1 MGEKHYLLP
10 PLSFYT
16 MITAEKVQN
25 QSQRKKFLEFPAR
38 LYQKDKNYIRPRNI
52 DIEDIFNPQKNRFFK
67 NGECA
72 RFLFKNKENKI
83 VGKVAVFIN
92 ETYQQKQP
100 TGGIGFFDC
109 VNDQETANFIFDYCK
124 SWLQERGMEAM
135 DGPINFG
142 ERDKFW
148 GLVIEGF
155 IEPLYGM
162 NYNFPYYK
170 ELFENYGFKIYF
182 EQLCFSRPIF
192 AEVSRL
198 FTVMHAKHS
207 KNSDLSAK
215 PMTKNNLEK
224 FARDFT
230 EIYNKAWAAHGEGKC
245 MQESKV
251 LKMFKTMK
259 PIINEHISWFVYENE
274 KPIAM
279 WMNLPDTNQWFKYLN
294 GKFGM
299 WEKLKFLWIKQFK
312 KNEKM
317 VGLVFGVVP
326 EWQRKG
332 LEGYMI
338 WEGTQHL
345 RKHTDFK
352 ITEMQWIGDFNP
364 KMIKIAENLDTTITR
379 KLATYR
385 YLFDRNKE
393 FERHPV
399 L

>member
-1 MGEKHYLLP
+1 
-10 PLSFYT
+10 
-16 MITAEKVQN
+16 MIIAEEVHHEN
-25 QSQRKKFLEFPAR
+25 QKKEFLEFPVR
-38 LYQKDKNYIRPRNI
+38 LYQHDKNYIRPLDK
-52 DIEDIFNPQKNRFFK
+52 DIEAIFDPQKNKFFK
-67 NGECA
+67 TGECK
-72 RFLFKNKENKI
+72 RFIFKNKENKT
-83 VGKVAVFIN
+83 VGKIAVFVN
-92 ETYQQKQP
+92 QLYEQNQP

-109 VNDQETANFIFDYCK
+109 INDQETANFIFDYCK
-124 SWLQERGMEAM
+124 KWLQERGIKAM

-148 GLVIEGF
+148 GLLIEGF

-170 ELFENYGFKIYF
+170 ELLENYGFQIYF

-192 AEVSRL
+192 AEVSRV

-207 KNSDLSAK
+207 KNPAISARPLK
-215 PMTKNNLEK
+215 KNNLEK
-224 FARDFT
+224 FAKDFT
-230 EIYNKAWAAHGEGKC
+230 EIYNKAWAAHGEGK
-245 MQESKV
+245 QLEEAKT

-279 WMNLPDTNQWFKYLN
+279 WMNIPDLNQWFKYMN
-294 GKFGM
+294 GKFGFI
-299 WEKLKFLWIKQFK
+299 EKLKFLWIKKFK

-326 EWQRKG
+326 EWQKKG

-352 ITEMQWIGDFNP
+352 VTELQWIGDFNP
-364 KMIKIAENLDTTITR
+364 KMIKIAENLDTEVTR

-385 YLFDRNKE
+385 YLFDREKV
-393 FERHPV
+393 FERHPM

>member
-1 MGEKHYLLP
+1 
-10 PLSFYT
+10 
-16 MITAEKVQN
+16 MIIVEEVHNENHK
-25 QSQRKKFLEFPAR
+25 REFLEFPAR
-38 LYQKDKNYIRPRNI
+38 LYQHDENYIRPLDK
-52 DIEDIFNPQKNRFFK
+52 DIEEFFDPEKNKFFRS
-67 NGECA
+67 GDCI
-72 RFLFKNKENKI
+72 RFLFKNKQHQT

-92 ETYQQKQP
+92 ALYKQEQP

-109 VNDQETANFIFDYCK
+109 INDQETANFIFDFCK
-124 SWLQERGMEAM
+124 DWLQQRGMEAM

-148 GLVIEGF
+148 GLLIEGF

-170 ELFENYGFKIYF
+170 TLFEQYGFRVYF

-192 AEVSRL
+192 AEVSRV
-198 FTVMHAKHS
+198 FTVMHAKH
-207 KNSDLSAK
+207 KRNPDITAL
-215 PMTKNNLEK
+215 PMKKAHLEK
-224 FARDFT
+224 FAKDFT
-230 EIYNKAWAAHGEGKC
+230 EIYNKAWASHGEGK
-245 MQESKV
+245 QIEEAKT
-251 LKMFKTMK
+251 LKMFKIMK

-274 KPIAM
+274 KPVAM
-279 WMNLPDTNQWFKYLN
+279 WMNIPDLNQWFKYLN
-294 GKFGM
+294 GKFGL
-299 WEKLKFLWIKQFK
+299 WEKLKVLWLKRFK

-317 VGLVFGVVP
+317 IGLVFGVVP
-326 EWQRKG
+326 EWQKKG

-352 ITEMQWIGDFNP
+352 VTELQWIGDFNP
-364 KMIKIAENLDTTITR
+364 KMIKIAESLDTTITR

-385 YLFDRNKE
+385 YLFDSNKE
-393 FERHPV
+393 FKKHPE

>member
-1 MGEKHYLLP
+1 
-10 PLSFYT
+10 
-16 MITAEKVQN
+16 MITVEEVQN
-25 QSQRKKFLEFPAR
+25 THQKKEFLDFPAR
-38 LYQKDKNYIRPRNI
+38 LYQHDKNYIRPLDK
-52 DIEDIFNPQKNRFFK
+52 DINDVFNPEKNKFYK
-67 NGECA
+67 NGECI
-72 RFLFKNKENKI
+72 RFLFKNKSET
-83 VGKVAVFIN
+83 VGKIAVFIN
-92 ETYQQKQP
+92 TSYEQNQP

-109 VNDQETANFIFDYCK
+109 INHQETANFIFNHCK
-124 SWLQERGMEAM
+124 NWLQERGIEAM

-148 GLVIEGF
+148 GLLMEGF
-155 IEPLYGM
+155 IEPLYCM

-192 AEVSRL
+192 AEVSRV

-207 KNSDLSAK
+207 KNPEISAR
-215 PMTKNNLEK
+215 PMKKNNLEK
-224 FARDFT
+224 FAKDFT
-230 EIYNKAWAAHGEGKC
+230 LIYNKAWASHGGGKC
-245 MQESKV
+245 LEEVKT
-251 LKMFKTMK
+251 LKMFKSMK

-274 KPIAM
+274 KPVAM
-279 WMNLPDTNQWFKYLN
+279 WMNIPDLNQWFKYLN
-294 GKFGM
+294 GKFGII
-299 WEKLKFLWIKQFK
+299 EKLKFLWVKKFK

-326 EWQRKG
+326 EWQKKG

-345 RKHTDFK
+345 RKHTDFTT
-352 ITEMQWIGDFNP
+352 TELQWIGDFNP
-364 KMIKIAENLDTTITR
+364 KMIKIAENLDTTVTR

-385 YLFDRNKE
+385 YLFDENKV
-393 FERHPV
+393 FERHPI

>member
-1 MGEKHYLLP
+1 
-10 PLSFYT
+10 
-16 MITAEKVQN
+16 MITVEKVHTE
-25 QSQRKKFLEFPAR
+25 SQKKEFLEFPAR
-38 LYQKDKNYIRPRNI
+38 LYQHDDHYIRPLNQ
-52 DIEDIFNPQKNRFFK
+52 DIESIFSPEKNKFHK
-67 NGECA
+67 NGECE
-72 RFLFKNKENKI
+72 RFLFKNAQNKT

-92 ETYQQKQP
+92 KTYQQQQP

-109 VNDQETANFIFDYCK
+109 INDQDTANFIFDHCK
-124 SWLQERGMEAM
+124 NWLQQRGMEAM

-170 ELFENYGFKIYF
+170 DLFENYGFKIYF

-198 FTVMHAKHS
+198 FTLMHAKHS
-207 KNSDLSAK
+207 KNPNLSAK
-215 PMTKNNLEK
+215 PMTKNNLKK
-224 FARDFT
+224 FAEDFT

-245 MQESKV
+245 MHESKV

-274 KPIAM
+274 KPVAM

-294 GKFGM
+294 GKFGI
-299 WEKLKFLWIKQFK
+299 WEKLKFLWIRQFK

-326 EWQRKG
+326 EWQKKG

-352 ITEMQWIGDFNP
+352 VTEMQWIGDFNP
-364 KMIKIAENLDTTITR
+364 KMIKIAENLDTTVTR

-385 YLFDRNKE
+385 YLFDRNKK
-393 FERHPV
+393 FERHPI

>member
-1 MGEKHYLLP
+1 
-10 PLSFYT
+10 
-16 MITAEKVQN
+16 MITAEEVQN
-25 QSQRKKFLEFPAR
+25 DSQKKEFLEFPAR
-38 LYQKDKNYIRPRNI
+38 LYKNDKNYIRPRNV
-52 DIEDIFNPQKNRFFK
+52 DIEEVFSPERNKFFK
-67 NGECA
+67 NGACT
-72 RFLFKNKENKI
+72 RFLFKNGNNET

-92 ETYQQKQP
+92 GTYQQDQP

-109 VNDQETANFIFDYCK
+109 INNQETADFIFDHCK
-124 SWLQERGMEAM
+124 SWLHQKGMEAM

-192 AEVSRL
+192 AEVSRV
-198 FTVMHAKHS
+198 FTVMHARHS
-207 KNSDLSAK
+207 KNPEISAR
-215 PMTKNNLEK
+215 PMTKAHLGK
-224 FARDFT
+224 FAKDFT
-230 EIYNKAWAAHGEGKC
+230 EIYNKAWAAHGEGKR
-245 MQESKV
+245 MEESKV
-251 LKMFKTMK
+251 MKMFKTMK

-274 KPIAM
+274 KPVAM

-294 GKFGM
+294 GKFGI
-299 WEKLKFLWIKQFK
+299 WEKLKFLWIKKFR

-317 VGLVFGVVP
+317 IGLVFGVVP

-352 ITEMQWIGDFNP
+352 VTEMQWIGDFNP
-364 KMIKIAENLDTTITR
+364 KMIKIAENLDTTVTR

-385 YLFDRNKE
+385 YLFDRNKA
-393 FERHPV
+393 FERHPE

>member
-1 MGEKHYLLP
+1 
-10 PLSFYT
+10 
-16 MITAEKVQN
+16 MIIVEEVQN
-25 QSQRKKFLEFPAR
+25 ENQKREFLEFPAR
-38 LYQKDKNYIRPRNI
+38 LYQHDKNYIRPLDKTIN
-52 DIEDIFNPQKNRFFK
+52 EIFDPEKNKSFK
-67 NGECA
+67 SGDCS
-72 RFLFKNKENKI
+72 RFLFKNKQAET

-92 ETYQQKQP
+92 GDYEQDQP

-109 VNDQETANFIFDYCK
+109 INDQKTADFIFDHCK
-124 SWLQERGMEAM
+124 TWLQERGMEAM

-148 GLVIEGF
+148 GLLTEGF
-155 IEPLYGM
+155 GEPLYGM

-170 ELFENYGFKIYF
+170 ELFESYGFKMYF

-192 AEVSRL
+192 ADVSRI
-198 FTVMHAKHS
+198 FTLMHTKHS
-207 KNSDLSAK
+207 RNPAISAQAMK
-215 PMTKNNLEK
+215 KNNLPK
-224 FARDFT
+224 FAKDFT
-230 EIYNKAWAAHGEGKC
+230 EIYNQAWVAHGEGK
-245 MQESKV
+245 QLEEAKV

-279 WMNLPDTNQWFKYLN
+279 WMNLPDVNQWFKYLN
-294 GKFGM
+294 GKFGIV
-299 WEKLKFLWIKQFK
+299 EKLKFLWIKQFT

-317 VGLVFGVVP
+317 VGIVFGVVP
-326 EWQRKG
+326 EWQKKG
-332 LEGYMI
+332 IDGYMI

-352 ITEMQWIGDFNP
+352 TTELQWIGDFNP
-364 KMIKIAENLDTTITR
+364 KMIKIAESLDTTVTR

-385 YLFDRNKE
+385 YLFDRVKE
-393 FERHPV
+393 FERHPM